1 MAGIHSIRIF
11 WWSIIL
17 ELALYLD
24 ENSRNPSQAG
34 RRTWGHLLRVA
45 SRRRLVQ
52 GASVDNHIPITGVF
66 LSHEAQDPEMARDLF
81 PFGGRR
87 HTSNAGWRKGPLP
100 PPPKPQTQAGL
111 SFGNPTA
118 TYPFLPVLVVV

>member
-11 WWSIIL
+11 WGSIIL

-24 ENSRNPSQAG
+24 ENSKNTSQAG
-34 RRTWGHLLRVA
+34 RRTCSHVLRVA

-52 GASVDNHIPITGVF
+52 GASVDDHVPITGIF
-66 LSHEAQDPEMARDLF
+66 QSHEAQDPEMARDLL
-81 PFGGRR
+81 PFGGWR
-87 HTSNAGWRKGPLP
+87 HTSNAGWRKGTLL

-111 SFGNPTA
+111 SFENSTA
-118 TYPFLPVLVVV
+118 TYPFLPVLVAV